1 MLSKQTTKQRA
12 AQRPTSTA
20 EIIEALEASARVS
33 KAVAEGLPSIGAIV
47 LASAKGTLDGVK
59 SKLQAAHRWM
69 ESASA
74 DCAQRFD
81 EVKERSAK
89 KRVGE
94 LAEQIA
100 PYQERTARL
109 IEKVEFLNG
118 EKNLY
123 GMKRDFLR
131 RGELSEV
138 YGSFNE
144 LRRAF
149 WVKLFGVPCVA
160 RDRIVQLERML
171 AGKVGLQRT
180 IFLQPTD
187 PRSAGEI
194 KGEAEAAV
202 SFYHSFVSF
211 GDQTTDPSCSEALGM
226 KLAAVPIL
234 PEDALLRAA
243 EVERQCEELLTRTIE
258 RGVSHAVAPRGE
270 ESDRLAVLE
279 RNLGG
284 SALQARGLM
293 YDLRSRREDYLAI
306 KNFLY
311 TVNEPL
317 AISLTRRFRAGEA
330 DGDDLYQSAKI
341 GLLRGIER
349 FDPRVGTQFSTLA
362 SSWVKQ
368 MLYFERRESILG
380 PQVPAHACKCLMYL
394 RTLPRVELLDLNRDE
409 VCNRFKVSPKVLTG
423 LLNLVNR
430 VGSLSAA
437 AGGERGG
444 QATDVADYRAGEP
457 GQAVEAAEGKELIE
471 KLIER
476 LSPRE
481 RVVIGMRF
489 GIGYSKTH
497 TLLEIG
503 DHLGLTRERVR
514 QIEQEILQVCRER
527 VRQGGL

>member
-1 MLSKQTTKQRA
+1 VLSKQTTKQRA
-12 AQRPTSTA
+12 AQQPTSTA

-59 SKLQAAHRWM
+59 SKLHAAHRWV

-74 DCAQRFD
+74 DCTRRFD

-89 KRVGE
+89 KRIGE
-94 LAEQIA
+94 LAAQIA

-109 IEKVEFLNG
+109 IEKVEFLSG

-144 LRRAF
+144 LRQAF

-171 AGKVGLQRT
+171 AGEVGLPRT
-180 IFLQPTD
+180 IFLKPTD
-187 PRSAGEI
+187 PRSTSDI
-194 KGEAEAAV
+194 KREAEAAV
-202 SFYHSFVSF
+202 SFYHSFASF
-211 GDQTTDPSCSEALGM
+211 GDRTTDPSCSEALGM
-226 KLAAVPIL
+226 KLAEVPIL
-234 PEDALLRAA
+234 PEDALLLAA
-243 EVERQCEELLTRTIE
+243 DVERQCEELLMRTIE
-258 RGVSHAVAPRGE
+258 QGTSYLPVLRGE
-270 ESDRLAVLE
+270 DSDRLAVLE

-284 SALQARGLM
+284 SALHARGLM
-293 YDLRSRREDYLAI
+293 QDLRSTREDYLAI

-311 TVNEPL
+311 TLNEPL
-317 AISLTRRFRAGEA
+317 AISLTMRFRAGDA
-330 DGDDLYQSAKI
+330 DGEDLHQSARI

-368 MLYFERRESILG
+368 MLYYERRESVRGI
-380 PQVPAHACKCLMYL
+380 QVPAYAIKCLMYL
-394 RTLPRVELLDLNRDE
+394 RALPHVELLGLNREE
-409 VCNRFKVSPKVLTG
+409 VCRKFEISPKVLSG
-423 LLNLVNR
+423 LLHLVSR

-437 AGGERGG
+437 TGGERDGK
-444 QATDVADYRAGEP
+444 ATHVADHRSVESAD
-457 GQAVEAAEGKELIE
+457 AVEIEEDKELVE

-481 RVVIGMRF
+481 REVIGMRF

-503 DHLGLTRERVR
+503 DHLGLTRERIR
-514 QIEQEILQVCRER
+514 QIEQKILQECRER
-527 VRQGGL
+527 IRQGEL